1 MPIVVRA
8 RPDSAAARVCMYSP
22 SLLLLLL
29 AQPSLFAADPAVTP
43 LQRRRTH
50 LHLRPNVLL
59 RCLCMCMCMCVPACR
74 VLSLASAFY
83 SAAPIQGEG
92 GALCPS
98 PLPSPFYANSILCAL
113 ALRIRAGVCVT
124 PCVLFAWSRLAS
136 DVWLVRVVPCSP
148 CGVVVRPCACASA

>member
-1 MPIVVRA
+1 
-8 RPDSAAARVCMYSP
+8 MYSP